1 MSESTDQAA
10 RPRHFHELLDLP
22 VVGEGRSGLAHG
34 AAGDDA
40 TRHQELLPH
49 TAVADILL
57 VGGEP
62 GKGSE
67 IVERFAV
74 ATGLEQV
81 PRPAE
86 DIGHVA
92 GRHGAAASGLALL
105 GEKAALAG
113 AQPAPCIVGTD
124 PNVPIGGGNIHVTDD
139 LEVGRLEVKQNIALY
154 VGGMGSRDRNFHNKL
169 VSRMGFED
177 AATRIQDLYLD
188 GKKSDAIAAVPDE
201 LVDEISLVGP
211 KEVIRQR
218 LAAWED
224 SAVTG
229 LLVWPKTTKD
239 IATFAELV
247 LG

>member
-34 AAGDDA
+34 AAGDDP

-57 VGGEP
+57 VGGEA

-67 IVERFAV
+67 IVERFAA

-105 GEKAALAG
+105 GEKDATVAAEDTFHGAVAG
-113 AQPAPCIVGTD
+113 LQQSAGLMD
-124 PNVPIGGGNIHVTDD
+124 DVT
-139 LEVGRLEVKQNIALY
+139 RLELEILDAGQGVVACSKPVTKNMSLLLCTGPAK
-154 VGGMGSRDRNFHNKL
+154 NKTML
-169 VSRMGFED
+169 VQTCRRSG
-177 AATRIQDLYLD
+177 TRA
-188 GKKSDAIAAVPDE
+188 KSD
-201 LVDEISLVGP
+201 
-211 KEVIRQR
+211 QR
-218 LAAWED
+218 
-224 SAVTG
+224 G
-229 LLVWPKTTKD
+229 HCFFKRC
-239 IATFAELV
+239 
-247 LG
+247 